1 MATATKLT
9 WEEFERLPDD
19 GWHHE
24 LLEGEHIA
32 VAPPR
37 FAHSRIAHRILALFS
52 KASERIAFIEAGY
65 QIGRENWIQP
75 DVSIPTRAQLKDPM
89 EGGYLQGAPDLAV
102 EIVSPSETAA
112 ILDRKVD
119 RLLAAGAAEVWVVY
133 PDTRK
138 VHVFRGPSTEVK
150 HPGDVIATAVLPG
163 WQADV
168 RGFFED

>member
-19 GWHHE
+19 GFHHE
-24 LLEGEHIA
+24 LLEGEYIA

-37 FAHSRIAHRILALFS
+37 FAHSQIAHRILALFA
-52 KASERIAFIEAGY
+52 KVRERAAFIEAGCR
-65 QIGRENWIQP
+65 IGRENWIQP
-75 DVSIPTRAQLKDPM
+75 DVSIPNPAQLAGPM
-89 EGGYLQGAPDLAV
+89 EGGYLLGAPDLAV

-133 PDTRK
+133 PETRK
-138 VHVFRGPSTEVK
+138 VHIFRGSTTEVK
-150 HPGDVIATAVLPG
+150 HHGDTIATAVLPG
-163 WQADV
+163 WQAGV
-168 RGFFED
+168 SGFFED